1 MREDIEPFVDEIE
14 RGLSA
19 PDKTLAAISAAALQS
34 KTLPPLRE
42 IVPELIVQ
50 GLTIIGSPPKYGKSW
65 MVLDLCLSVSTGTP
79 FLGFPTRS
87 CGCLYLALE
96 DSERR
101 LKNRLGKLLDGGQAP
116 ENFYFAT
123 SASSTDTGLFEEL
136 NRFRV
141 DHPDVGLIVIDTL
154 QKVRG
159 SSYGRDGS
167 YAADYREMGELK
179 SFADREN
186 LAVVV
191 VHHLRKMSDDAD
203 PFNRISGTAAVS
215 GAADSMV
222 VLTREKRGADTTTLT
237 ATGRDIDSVS
247 LELSFDT
254 DSCRWRNLGDTEQL
268 RAKRAF
274 EDYDKNPVVVT
285 LRCLIGKSTDSRW
298 IGRAGELMNA
308 GRRFVG
314 EELALSNQALAAEL
328 SRLEPQLLQYDS
340 LVHQVMSGGT
350 GGKRHLIAY
359 RP

>member
-14 RGLSA
+14 RGLTTPTKA
-19 PDKTLAAISAAALQS
+19 LTAISAAALQS
-34 KTLPPLRE
+34 KTIPPLRE
-42 IVPELIVQ
+42 IVPGLIVQ

-65 MVLDLCLSVSTGTP
+65 MVLDLCLSVSTGEP

-101 LKNRLGKLLDGGQAP
+101 LKTRLGKLLNGEQAP
-116 ENFYFAT
+116 ENLHLAT
-123 SASSTDTGLFEEL
+123 AASATDTGLFDEL
-136 NRFRV
+136 GRFLRSHA
-141 DHPDVGLIVIDTL
+141 DIGLVVIDTL

-159 SSYGRDGS
+159 SSFGRDGS
-167 YAADYREMGELK
+167 YSTDYKEMGELK

-186 LAVVV
+186 VSIVV

-222 VLTREKRGADTTTLT
+222 VLSKEKRGADTATLT
-237 ATGRDIDSVS
+237 ATGRDIDSLE
-247 LELSFDT
+247 LELSFDKE
-254 DSCRWRNLGDTEQL
+254 SCRWRNLGDTEQL

-285 LRCLIGKSTDSRW
+285 LRCLIGQSTDSRW